1 MIINTRPKA
10 VSKKIIELCVQQK
23 VECSHVH
30 MSKIEFLS
38 GTKKQQINQEVVKNI
53 HTFSNIIFTSQASAK
68 FGSELFNKNPKM
80 LNSKQNFFSV
90 GDATKKILIDN
101 GFKSITPSN
110 KSSQG
115 IIDLI
120 KEKFPG
126 KNLIFCGENSNMNL
140 QNAFKENMN
149 EVVCY
154 KLIFDINQLK
164 NVPKSSAV
172 ILIYNFLTFEFI
184 YKNLV
189 GNLIENKSF
198 VLASERIKSEV
209 SKIVEDTEILNKI
222 YVSKSYMDDDM
233 LKKAKE
239 II

>member
-1 MIINTRPKA
+1 M
-10 VSKKIIELCVQQK
+10 
-23 VECSHVH
+23 
-30 MSKIEFLS
+30 
-38 GTKKQQINQEVVKNI
+38 
-53 HTFSNIIFTSQASAK
+53 
-68 FGSELFNKNPKM
+68 M

-90 GDATKKILIDN
+90 GDATEKILIDN
-101 GFKSITPSN
+101 GFKSTTPSN

-209 SKIVEDTEILNKI
+209 SKIVEDTEILNKL
-222 YVSKSYMDDDM
+222 YVSKSYMDEDM
-233 LKKAKE
+233 LEKAKE

>member
-10 VSKKIIELCVQQK
+10 VSKKIVELCMQKK
-23 VECSHVH
+23 VECKHIH
-30 MSKIEFLS
+30 MSRIEFLS
-38 GTKKQQINQEVVKNI
+38 GTKKQQIYREVIKNI
-53 HTFSNIIFTSQASAK
+53 DTFSNIIFTSQASAK
-68 FGSELFNKNPKM
+68 FGSDLFNTNPNL
-80 LNSKQNFFSV
+80 LNSKQNIFSV
-90 GDATKKILIDN
+90 GDATRKILIDH
-101 GFKSITPSN
+101 GFKSITPTN

-154 KLIFDINQLK
+154 KLIFDKNQLQD
-164 NVPKSSAV
+164 VPKSSAV

-189 GNLIENKSF
+189 KGLIENKSF

-209 SKIVEDTEILNKI
+209 SKIVEETEILNKI
-222 YVSKSYMDDDM
+222 YVSKSYMDEDM
-233 LKKAKE
+233 LDKAKE

>member
-23 VECSHVH
+23 IECNHVH

-68 FGSELFNKNPKM
+68 FGSELFNKNPNM

-90 GDATKKILIDN
+90 GDATQKILIDN

-209 SKIVEDTEILNKI
+209 LKIVEDTKILNKI
-222 YVSKSYMDDDM
+222 YVSKSYMDKDM
-233 LKKAKE
+233 LEKAKE

>member
-1 MIINTRPKA
+1 MIINTRPEA
-10 VSKKIIELCVQQK
+10 VSKKIVELCMQK
-23 VECSHVH
+23 KIECKHIHV
-30 MSKIEFLS
+30 SRIEFLS
-38 GTKKQQINQEVVKNI
+38 GTKKQQICQEVTSNI
-53 HTFSNIIFTSQASAK
+53 HRFSNIIFTSQASAK
-68 FGSELFNKNPKM
+68 FGSELFNANSVI
-80 LNSKQNFFSV
+80 LNSKQNIFSV

-101 GFKSITPSN
+101 GFSSITPSN

-115 IIDLI
+115 IIELI

-149 EVVCY
+149 EAVCY
-154 KLIFDINQLK
+154 KLIFDINQLQ
-164 NVPKSSAV
+164 NIPKSPAV

-189 GNLIENKSF
+189 KDLIENKSF

-222 YVSKSYMDDDM
+222 YVSKSYMDEDM
-233 LKKAKE
+233 LDKAKE

>member
-1 MIINTRPKA
+1 MIINTRPEE
-10 VSKKIIELCVQQK
+10 VSKKIIELSEREK
-23 VECSHVH
+23 VEFRHVH
-30 MSKIEFLS
+30 MSRIEFLS
-38 GTKKQQINQEVVKNI
+38 GSKKQQIYREVIKNI

-68 FGSELFNKNPKM
+68 FGSELFNLHPSL
-80 LNSKQNFFSV
+80 LNSKQNIFSV
-90 GDATKKILIDN
+90 GNATKKILIDN
-101 GFKSITPSN
+101 GFSSTIPSN

-115 IIDLI
+115 IIELI

-149 EVVCY
+149 EVICY
-154 KLIFDINQLK
+154 KLIFDKNQLED
-164 NVPKSSAV
+164 VPKSSAV

-184 YKNLV
+184 YKNLEKD
-189 GNLIENKSF
+189 LIKNKSF

-209 SKIVEDTEILNKI
+209 LKIVEETEILNKI
-222 YVSKSYMDDDM
+222 FVSKSYTDEDM

>member
-10 VSKKIIELCVQQK
+10 VSKKIIELCVEQK

-68 FGSELFNKNPKM
+68 FGSELFNKNSKI

-90 GDATKKILIDN
+90 GDATEKILIDN

-189 GNLIENKSF
+189 ENLIENKSF

-222 YVSKSYMDDDM
+222 YVSKSYMDEDM
-233 LKKAKE
+233 LEKAKE

>member
-1 MIINTRPKA
+1 M
-10 VSKKIIELCVQQK
+10 VQ
-23 VECSHVH
+23 VGAFE
-30 MSKIEFLS
+30 
-38 GTKKQQINQEVVKNI
+38 
-53 HTFSNIIFTSQASAK
+53 
-68 FGSELFNKNPKM
+68 
-80 LNSKQNFFSV
+80 SKQNAIKQSQL
-90 GDATKKILIDN
+90 LIDN
-101 GFKSITPSN
+101 GFKSITPIN

-154 KLIFDINQLK
+154 KLIFDINQLRD
-164 NVPKSSAV
+164 VPKSSAV

-209 SKIVEDTEILNKI
+209 SKIVFWLF
-222 YVSKSYMDDDM
+222 VSYFSTAISSAAN
-233 LKKAKE
+233 LSSL
-239 II
+239 

>member
-1 MIINTRPKA
+1 MIINTRPEE
-10 VSKKIIELCVQQK
+10 VSKKIIELCEQEK
-23 VECSHVH
+23 IECRHVH
-30 MSKIEFLS
+30 VSRIEFLY
-38 GTKKQQINQEVVKNI
+38 GLKKQQIYREVIKNF
-53 HTFSNIIFTSQASAK
+53 HKFSNIIFTSQASAK
-68 FGSELFNKNPKM
+68 FGSEFLNSHLGL
-80 LNSKQNFFSV
+80 LNSKQNIFSV
-90 GDATKKILIDN
+90 GDATKKILIDS

-115 IIDLI
+115 IVDLI
-120 KEKFPG
+120 KERFPG

-154 KLIFDINQLK
+154 KLIFDINQLQDL
-164 NVPKSSAV
+164 PKSPAV

-189 GNLIENKSF
+189 KDLIKNKSF
-198 VLASERIKSEV
+198 VLASKRIQSEV
-209 SKIVEDTEILNKI
+209 SKIVEETEILNKI
-222 YVSKSYMDDDM
+222 YVSKSYMDEDM
-233 LKKAKE
+233 LDKAKE

>member
-209 SKIVEDTEILNKI
+209 SKIVEDTETLNKI
-222 YVSKSYMDDDM
+222 YVSKSYMDEDM
-233 LKKAKE
+233 LEKAKE

>member
-23 VECSHVH
+23 VECRHVH
-30 MSKIEFLS
+30 MSKIELLS
-38 GTKKQQINQEVVKNI
+38 GTKKQQIHQEVIKSI

-101 GFKSITPSN
+101 GFKSITPSD

-140 QNAFKENMN
+140 QNAFKDNMN

-154 KLIFDINQLK
+154 KLIFDINELQD
-164 NVPKSSAV
+164 VPKSSAA

-189 GNLIENKSF
+189 GNIIENKSF

-209 SKIVEDTEILNKI
+209 SKLVEDTEILNKI
-222 YVSKSYMDDDM
+222 YVSKSYMDEDM
-233 LKKAKE
+233 LEKAKE

>member
-30 MSKIEFLS
+30 ISKIEFLS

-209 SKIVEDTEILNKI
+209 SKIVEDTETLNKI
-222 YVSKSYMDDDM
+222 YVSKSYMDEDM
-233 LKKAKE
+233 LEKAKE

>member
-23 VECSHVH
+23 VECNHVH

-90 GDATKKILIDN
+90 GDATEKILIDN

-164 NVPKSSAV
+164 NLPKSSAV

-184 YKNLV
+184 YQNLV
-189 GNLIENKSF
+189 KGLIENKSF

-209 SKIVEDTEILNKI
+209 SKIVEETEILNKI
-222 YVSKSYMDDDM
+222 YVSKSYMDEDM
-233 LKKAKE
+233 LDKAKE

>member
-1 MIINTRPKA
+1 MIINTRPEE
-10 VSKKIIELCVQQK
+10 VSKKIIELCKQEK
-23 VECSHVH
+23 IECRHVH
-30 MSKIEFLS
+30 MSRIEFMS
-38 GTKKQQINQEVVKNI
+38 GSKKQQIYRDVIKNI
-53 HTFSNIIFTSQASAK
+53 HKFSNIIFTSQASAK
-68 FGSELFNKNPKM
+68 FGSEFLNLHPGL
-80 LNSKQNFFSV
+80 LNSKQNIFSV

-101 GFKSITPSN
+101 GFKSITPSS

-149 EVVCY
+149 EAICY
-154 KLIFDINQLK
+154 KLIFDINQLQ

-172 ILIYNFLTFEFI
+172 ILIYNLITFEVI
-184 YKNLV
+184 YKKLV
-189 GNLIENKSF
+189 KDLIEYKSF

-209 SKIVEDTEILNKI
+209 SKIVEETEILNKI
-222 YVSKSYMDDDM
+222 YDSKSYTDEDM
-233 LKKAKE
+233 LKKAEE

>member
-23 VECSHVH
+23 VECNHVH

-209 SKIVEDTEILNKI
+209 SKIVEDTKILNKI
-222 YVSKSYMDDDM
+222 YVSKSYMDKDM
-233 LKKAKE
+233 LEKAKE

>member
-23 VECSHVH
+23 VECSHIH

-68 FGSELFNKNPKM
+68 FGSELFNKNPMM

-90 GDATKKILIDN
+90 GDATEKILIDN
-101 GFKSITPSN
+101 GFKSTTPSN

-164 NVPKSSAV
+164 NMPKSSAV

-189 GNLIENKSF
+189 DNLMENKSF
-198 VLASERIKSEV
+198 VIASERIKSEV

-222 YVSKSYMDDDM
+222 YVSKSYMDEDM
-233 LKKAKE
+233 LEKAKE

>member
-1 MIINTRPKA
+1 MIINTRPEE
-10 VSKKIIELCVQQK
+10 VSKKIIELCEQK
-23 VECSHVH
+23 KIECKHVH
-30 MSKIEFLS
+30 MSRIEFLS
-38 GTKKQQINQEVVKNI
+38 GTKKQQIYREVIKNI
-53 HTFSNIIFTSQASAK
+53 DTFSNIIFTSQASAK
-68 FGSELFNKNPKM
+68 FGSDLFNTNPNL
-80 LNSKQNFFSV
+80 LNSKQNIFSV
-90 GDATKKILIDN
+90 GDATKKILIDH

-154 KLIFDINQLK
+154 KLIFDKNQLQD
-164 NVPKSSAV
+164 VPKSSAV

-189 GNLIENKSF
+189 GSLIENKSF

-209 SKIVEDTEILNKI
+209 SKIVEETEILSKI
-222 YVSKSYMDDDM
+222 YVSKSYMDEDM
-233 LKKAKE
+233 LDKAKK

>member
-23 VECSHVH
+23 VECSHIH

-68 FGSELFNKNPKM
+68 FGSELFNKNPMM

-90 GDATKKILIDN
+90 GDATEKILIDN

-209 SKIVEDTEILNKI
+209 SKIVKDTEILNKL
-222 YVSKSYMDDDM
+222 YVSKSYMDEDM
-233 LKKAKE
+233 LEKAKE

>member
-1 MIINTRPKA
+1 MIINTRPEE
-10 VSKKIIELCVQQK
+10 VSKKIIELCEQEK
-23 VECSHVH
+23 IKSKHIH
-30 MSKIEFLS
+30 MSRIEFLS
-38 GTKKQQINQEVVKNI
+38 GTKKQQICEEVIKNI

-68 FGSELFNKNPKM
+68 FGSKLFNSNPDL
-80 LNSKQNFFSV
+80 LNSKQNIFSI
-90 GDATKKILIDN
+90 GDATKKILIDH

-110 KSSQG
+110 KSSHG

-154 KLIFDINQLK
+154 KLIFDINQLRD
-164 NVPKSSAV
+164 VPKSSAV

-198 VLASERIKSEV
+198 VLASERIKSEI

-222 YVSKSYMDDDM
+222 YVSKSYMDEDM

>member
-23 VECSHVH
+23 VECSHIH

-68 FGSELFNKNPKM
+68 FGSELFNKNPMM

-90 GDATKKILIDN
+90 GDATEKILIDN
-101 GFKSITPSN
+101 GFKSTTPSN

-164 NVPKSSAV
+164 NMPKSSAV

-209 SKIVEDTEILNKI
+209 SKIVKDTEILNKL
-222 YVSKSYMDDDM
+222 YVSKSYMDEDM
-233 LKKAKE
+233 LEKAKE

>member
-10 VSKKIIELCVQQK
+10 VSKKIIELCVEQK

-68 FGSELFNKNPKM
+68 FGSELFNKNPKI

-101 GFKSITPSN
+101 GFKSTTPSN

-189 GNLIENKSF
+189 ENLIENKSF

-222 YVSKSYMDDDM
+222 YVSKSYMDEDM
-233 LKKAKE
+233 LEKAKE

>member
-23 VECSHVH
+23 IECNHVH

-90 GDATKKILIDN
+90 GDATEKILIDN
-101 GFKSITPSN
+101 GFKSTTPSN

-209 SKIVEDTEILNKI
+209 SKIVKDTEILNKL
-222 YVSKSYMDDDM
+222 YVSKSYMDEDM
-233 LKKAKE
+233 LEKAKE

>member
-23 VECSHVH
+23 IECNHVH

-90 GDATKKILIDN
+90 GDATEKILIDN

-209 SKIVEDTEILNKI
+209 LKIVEDTKILNKI
-222 YVSKSYMDDDM
+222 YVSKSYMDKDM
-233 LKKAKE
+233 LEKAKE

>member
-1 MIINTRPKA
+1 MIINTRPEE
-10 VSKKIIELCVQQK
+10 VSKKIIELFEQEK
-23 VECSHVH
+23 IECKHIH
-30 MSKIEFLS
+30 MSRIEFLS
-38 GTKKQQINQEVVKNI
+38 GTKKQQIYREVIKNI
-53 HTFSNIIFTSQASAK
+53 DTFSNIIFTSQASAK
-68 FGSELFNKNPKM
+68 FGSDLFNTNPNL
-80 LNSKQNFFSV
+80 LNSKQNIFSV

-101 GFKSITPSN
+101 GFRSITPSN
-110 KSSQG
+110 KSSKG
-115 IIDLI
+115 IIELI
-120 KEKFPG
+120 KERFPG

-149 EVVCY
+149 ELVCY

>member
-90 GDATKKILIDN
+90 GDATEKILIDN

-209 SKIVEDTEILNKI
+209 SKIVEDTKILNKI
-222 YVSKSYMDDDM
+222 YVSKSYMDKDM
-233 LKKAKE
+233 LEKAKE

>member
-38 GTKKQQINQEVVKNI
+38 GTKKQQIDQEVVKNI

-209 SKIVEDTEILNKI
+209 SKIVEDTETLNKI
-222 YVSKSYMDDDM
+222 YVSKSYMDEDM
-233 LKKAKE
+233 LEKAKE

>member
-1 MIINTRPKA
+1 MIINTRPEE
-10 VSKKIIELCVQQK
+10 VSKKIIELCEQEK
-23 VECSHVH
+23 IESRHVH
-30 MSKIEFLS
+30 MSRIEFLS
-38 GTKKQQINQEVVKNI
+38 GSKKQQIYKELIKNI

-68 FGSELFNKNPKM
+68 FGSELFNLHPGL
-80 LNSKQNFFSV
+80 LNSKQNIFSV

-149 EVVCY
+149 EAVCY
-154 KLIFDINQLK
+154 KLIFDINQLQ

-189 GNLIENKSF
+189 KGLIENKSF

-209 SKIVEDTEILNKI
+209 SKIVEETEILNKI
-222 YVSKSYMDDDM
+222 YVSKSYMDEDM
-233 LKKAKE
+233 LDKAKE

>member
-1 MIINTRPKA
+1 
-10 VSKKIIELCVQQK
+10 
-23 VECSHVH
+23 
-30 MSKIEFLS
+30 
-38 GTKKQQINQEVVKNI
+38 
-53 HTFSNIIFTSQASAK
+53 
-68 FGSELFNKNPKM
+68 M

-154 KLIFDINQLK
+154 KLIFDINQLQ
-164 NVPKSSAV
+164 NMPKSSAV

-189 GNLIENKSF
+189 KGLIENKSF

-209 SKIVEDTEILNKI
+209 SKIVEETEILNKI
-222 YVSKSYMDDDM
+222 YVSKSYMDEDM
-233 LKKAKE
+233 LEKAKE

>member
-1 MIINTRPKA
+1 MIINTRPEE

-164 NVPKSSAV
+164 NVPKRSAV

-184 YKNLV
+184 YKNLL

-209 SKIVEDTEILNKI
+209 SKIVEDTETLNKI

-233 LKKAKE
+233 LEKAKE

>member
-1 MIINTRPKA
+1 MIINTRPEE
-10 VSKKIIELCVQQK
+10 VSKKIIELFEQEK
-23 VECSHVH
+23 IECKHIH
-30 MSKIEFLS
+30 MSRIEILS
-38 GTKKQQINQEVVKNI
+38 GIKKQQICREVIKNI

-68 FGSELFNKNPKM
+68 FGSKLFNSNPGL
-80 LNSKQNFFSV
+80 LNSKQNIFSV
-90 GDATKKILIDN
+90 GDATKKILIDH
-101 GFKSITPSN
+101 GFKSITPTN

-154 KLIFDINQLK
+154 KLIFDENQLQD
-164 NVPKSSAV
+164 VPKSSAV

-184 YKNLV
+184 YKNLG

-209 SKIVEDTEILNKI
+209 SKIIKETEILNKI
-222 YVSKSYMDDDM
+222 YVSKSYMDVDM
-233 LKKAKE
+233 LEKAKE

>member
-10 VSKKIIELCVQQK
+10 VSKKIIELCVEQK

-68 FGSELFNKNPKM
+68 FGSELFNKNPKI

-101 GFKSITPSN
+101 GFKSTTPSN

-189 GNLIENKSF
+189 KGLIENKSF

-209 SKIVEDTEILNKI
+209 SKIVEETEILNKI
-222 YVSKSYMDDDM
+222 YVSKSYMDEDM
-233 LKKAKE
+233 LDKAKE

>member
-53 HTFSNIIFTSQASAK
+53 HTFSNIIFTSQTSAK

-90 GDATKKILIDN
+90 GDATEKILIDN
-101 GFKSITPSN
+101 GFKSTTPSN

-189 GNLIENKSF
+189 GNLIDNKSF

-209 SKIVEDTEILNKI
+209 SKIVEDTKILNKI
-222 YVSKSYMDDDM
+222 YVSKSYMDEDM
-233 LKKAKE
+233 LEKAKE

>member
-1 MIINTRPKA
+1 MIINTRPEE
-10 VSKKIIELCVQQK
+10 VSKKIIELFEQEK
-23 VECSHVH
+23 IECKHIH
-30 MSKIEFLS
+30 MSRIEFLS
-38 GTKKQQINQEVVKNI
+38 STKKQQIYREVIKNI

-68 FGSELFNKNPKM
+68 FGSDLFNTNPN
-80 LNSKQNFFSV
+80 LINSKQNIFSV
-90 GDATKKILIDN
+90 GDATKKILIDH
-101 GFKSITPSN
+101 GFKSITPTN

-149 EVVCY
+149 EVECY

-164 NVPKSSAV
+164 NMPKRSAV

-189 GNLIENKSF
+189 DNLMENKSF

-222 YVSKSYMDDDM
+222 YVSKSHMDEDM
-233 LKKAKE
+233 LEKAKE